1 MQLLLTDLDTLKD
14 AAIKKF
20 DDCLA
25 HGAAD
30 EPMDREV
37 AQLQAELEQIYRVV
51 VLLQK
56 NEPGMERVAEI
67 WGKMVTICDEFGR
80 RLSALAGKRPAY
92 RASYDR
98 ILDLRNA
105 AEERRRLHTRA

>member
-1 MQLLLTDLDTLKD
+1 MTLDLTDLDTLKD
-14 AAIKKF
+14 AAIAKF
-20 DDCLA
+20 DQRVA
-25 HGAAD
+25 GSVQN
-30 EPMDREV
+30 EPLEREV

-56 NEPGMERVAEI
+56 SEPSLEKVAEI
-67 WGKMVTICDEFGR
+67 WGKMVAICDEFAR
-80 RLSALAGKRPAY
+80 RLSDLVKRQPAH

-105 AEERRRLHTRA
+105 AE